1 MRACVF
7 ALLCLVTGLAPA
19 AVPLD
24 PDIGFFNVT
33 LGDYQADL
41 ADARA
46 QHKQGVLLIFE
57 RDGCPYCRRLR
68 ETILSQP
75 AVQAYYRAHFLVFPI
90 DINGDIEVTDF
101 QGRPRRER
109 QFAQDDNTVSMTP
122 TCQFYDLNGRPV
134 VRYTGAPS
142 SADEFLLL
150 GEFVAQARY
159 RDMNFS
165 RYKQQR
171 LEAKPTQ

>member
-1 MRACVF
+1 MRI
-7 ALLCLVTGLAPA
+7 LVGVLFYLIAGLATA
-19 AVPLD
+19 AAPID
-24 PDIGFFNVT
+24 PDTGFFNVT
-33 LGDYQADL
+33 LGDYQAEL

-57 RDGCPYCRRLR
+57 REGCPYCRRLR
-68 ETILSQP
+68 ETVLSQP
-75 AVQAYYRAHFLVFPI
+75 AVQSYYHAHFLIFPV
-90 DINGDIEVTDF
+90 DINGSIEITDF
-101 QGRPRRER
+101 QGRQRREW
-109 QFAQDDNTVSMTP
+109 QFAKDDNKVSMTP
-122 TCQFYDLNGRPV
+122 TCQFYDLSGKPV
-134 VRYTGAPS
+134 VRYTGATS
-142 SADEFLLL
+142 SADEFLRL

>member
-1 MRACVF
+1 MRAF
-7 ALLCLVTGLAPA
+7 LFSLLCLVTGLATA
-19 AVPLD
+19 AEPLD
-24 PDIGFFNVT
+24 PDIGFFDAT
-33 LGDYQADL
+33 LGDFQAEL

-57 RDGCPYCRRLR
+57 REGCPYCQRLR
-68 ETILSQP
+68 GNVLSQP
-75 AVQAYYRAHFLVFPI
+75 AVQAYYHANFLVFPVDI
-90 DINGDIEVTDF
+90 DGDIEVTDF
-101 QGRPRRER
+101 QGRTRRER
-109 QFAQDDNTVSMTP
+109 QFAQDDNMVSATP

-142 SADEFLLL
+142 SVDEFLLL